1 MSGNIWAW
9 EIWRRHAKCWRNDLK
24 QNCELDLWSIEI
36 YEVLKFNIDMSGSEL
51 KILGENI
58 NVEGMIKN

>member
-1 MSGNIWAW
+1 MSGDIWAW
-9 EIWRRHAKCWRNDLK
+9 EIWRRHGKCWRNDLK

-51 KILGENI
+51 KIFGENI